1 MIDSFGSSGLQLTE
15 SSYTNFDL
23 ICLGAFTGNAFEL
36 TKVRM
41 QQGEAHGYKNVFD
54 AVTRIVREEGF
65 FSLWR
70 GTYPAAVRAALLTSS
85 QLATY
90 DQR

>member
-1 MIDSFGSSGLQLTE
+1 M
-15 SSYTNFDL
+15 
-23 ICLGAFTGNAFEL
+23 GNPCEL

-41 QQGEAHGYKNVFD
+41 QKNDGHGYKNVFD
-54 AVTRIVREEGF
+54 AIIRVVREEGF
-65 FSLWR
+65 TALWI
-70 GTYPAAVRAALLTSS
+70 GTLPAAMRAALLTSS